1 MAAFDALP
9 ARQAYRFRA
18 RRLIFRVIFLRDL
31 RIASFLLRR
40 RYEIAKRIPS
50 FVSGK
55 DEPTSGAVLPAS
67 AIDALRRNASVNRG
81 RFFKRR

>member
-40 RYEIAKRIPS
+40 RYEIAKR
-50 FVSGK
+50 
-55 DEPTSGAVLPAS
+55 
-67 AIDALRRNASVNRG
+67 NSVVRE
-81 RFFKRR
+81 R